1 MDRGKGAGVGATLNV
16 PLSPHAGD
24 REMIDAFERE
34 AVPAIE
40 AFRPDLI
47 LLSAGFDAHR
57 DDPIADL
64 ECTEEAYVH
73 MTRRVLEL
81 ADRHC
86 GGRVVSVLEGGYRVE
101 SFVAS
106 AIAHIKTLQGREDT
120 PCSSAGG

>member
-1 MDRGKGAGVGATLNV
+1 MGAGEGATLNV
-16 PLSPHAGD
+16 PLPPHAGD

-34 AVPAIE
+34 VVPAIE

-86 GGRVVSVLEGGYRVE
+86 GGRVVSVLEGGYRIE

-106 AIAHIKTLQGREDT
+106 ALAHIMTLQGREEP